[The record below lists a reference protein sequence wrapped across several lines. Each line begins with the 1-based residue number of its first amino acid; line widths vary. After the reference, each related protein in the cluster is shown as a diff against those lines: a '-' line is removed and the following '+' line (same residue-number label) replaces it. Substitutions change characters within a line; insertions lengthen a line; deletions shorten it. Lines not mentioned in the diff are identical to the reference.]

1 MEHAEVASNP
11 FGMATER
18 HAQQVWDRIEQGQ
31 FYVITENVRPYVD
44 HDHPFGALD
53 IIRERVRPPTTPTAL
68 LALWRCSTLAWT

>member
-53 IIRERVRPPTTPTAL
+53 IIRERVRRPTTPTAL
-68 LALWRCSTLAWT
+68 LARWRCSALAWA